1 MDKDI
6 ALYQQISTEFKKIGI
21 VEALVLTTFGLDVS
35 YLEKSIL
42 PAFFPH
48 LDEGPATE
56 PHRPLF
62 EYLEDSPTP
71 ISVLYDANNLI
82 RGETVLQASGSV
94 TKELRWQAHPVIRA
108 QGCFHPKLII
118 GQVRNGDQLSLVL
131 GCSSANLTRPG
142 WGQNYEACAIEVIP
156 LQSGVKSSLLV
167 DVCELLEKLRDDA
180 PASDAIGILLKTI
193 IELKPQ
199 AFTTR
204 GYQSDYRS
212 RLWFGQNELSLSQW
226 LYQEVLRG
234 DLAVTEAEWRLEILS
249 PYFST
254 VPPKIVN
261 WASAQFIKRRGEN
274 TSPPIL
280 CLCPN
285 DGEVFDV
292 EPEVVAAFNEIGNF
306 AWAEFPTDR
315 LRSQLQD
322 KDGNKLRR
330 FLHAKVYRFW
340 TPLYE
345 VLIVGSA
352 NASTQGNR
360 DVPPRNDEA
369 CLVFSRTVAEGAK
382 PLTAWLRPLDF
393 DIQVSDCRTQ
403 PKPAED
409 QICTDPIP
417 RIALRFDWQSHI
429 LIVDNQDTRPL
440 AVHIGAGH
448 APLLTI
454 SAGKKK
460 KLQLDAPKTQS
471 LFRSPTA
478 KVALPSSADMAW
490 LCLVEEL
497 NLHAKP
503 PAPTMERDVD
513 DLIRDWQMGADERQ
527 ANHVAR
533 AGLPDDLRASSEG
546 SSPELDDV
554 VDQDRLNDIFLAMW
568 RFKSELLRKLE
579 GKDALDDFSR
589 LQIQS
594 RLFGNGA
601 MSVRYLASKLS
612 PAVDAPSLA
621 LPKFDPV
628 EHYIAL
634 LSLYDSAEVLRK
646 PAGRHGFKME
656 MKKLMADLAEMRNAA
671 RKAVIVLL
679 EQDPLCPN
687 PAVLV
692 EWVETN
698 YSQNAKMKVAS

>member
-1 MDKDI
+1 M
-6 ALYQQISTEFKKIGI
+6 
-21 VEALVLTTFGLDVS
+21 
-35 YLEKSIL
+35 
-42 PAFFPH
+42 
-48 LDEGPATE
+48 
-56 PHRPLF
+56 
-62 EYLEDSPTP
+62 
-71 ISVLYDANNLI
+71 
-82 RGETVLQASGSV
+82 
-94 TKELRWQAHPVIRA
+94 
-108 QGCFHPKLII
+108 
-118 GQVRNGDQLSLVL
+118 
-131 GCSSANLTRPG
+131 
-142 WGQNYEACAIEVIP
+142 
-156 LQSGVKSSLLV
+156 KSSLLV
-167 DVCELLEKLRDDA
+167 DVSELLEKLRDDA
-180 PASDAIGILLKTI
+180 LASDAIGILLKTI

-199 AFTTR
+199 AFATR

-226 LYQEVLRG
+226 LRQEVFRR
-234 DLAVTEAEWRLEILS
+234 DLAVAEAEWRLEILS

-254 VPPKIVN
+254 VPPKMVN
-261 WASAQFIKRRGEN
+261 WASEQFIKRGSEN
-274 TSPPIL
+274 ISPPIL
-280 CLCPN
+280 CLCPH

-292 EPEVVAAFNEIGNF
+292 EPEVVSAFDEIEHF

-340 TPLYE
+340 TPWYE
-345 VLIVGSA
+345 VLVVGSA

-360 DVPPRNDEA
+360 DVPPGNDEA

-382 PLTAWLRPLDF
+382 PLTPWLRPLDF
-393 DIQVSDCRTQ
+393 DIQASDCRTQ
-403 PKPAED
+403 SKPAED

-417 RIALRFDWQSHI
+417 RIALRFDWQSHVLI
-429 LIVDNQDTRPL
+429 LDNQDTRPL
-440 AVHIGAGH
+440 AVHIGTGH

-460 KLQLDAPKTQS
+460 TLQLDAPKTQS

-478 KVALPSSADMAW
+478 KVALPTATDIAW

-513 DLIRDWQMGADERQ
+513 DLIRDWQMAADERQ

-533 AGLPDDLRASSEG
+533 AGMPDDLRASSEG
-546 SSPELDDV
+546 SSLELDDI

-568 RFKSELLRKLE
+568 RFKTELLRKLE
-579 GKDALDDFSR
+579 GKEALDDFSR

-601 MSVRYLASKLS
+601 MSVRYLASKLN
-612 PAVDAPSLA
+612 PVVDAPSLA
-621 LPKFDPV
+621 LLKFDPV

-634 LSLYDSAEVLRK
+634 LSLYDSVDVLKK
-646 PAGRHGFKME
+646 PAGRHGFKVE
-656 MKKLMADLAEMRNAA
+656 MKKLIADLAEMRSAA
-671 RKAVIVLL
+671 RAVVIVLL
-679 EQDPLCPN
+679 EDDPLCPN
-687 PAVLV
+687 PAALV
-692 EWVETN
+692 EWIEAH
-698 YSQNAKMKVAS
+698 YSQNAMTKVAS

>member
-1 MDKDI
+1 MDKDV
-6 ALYQQISTEFKKIGI
+6 ALYQQISTEFNKVGV

-48 LDEGPATE
+48 LGEGPATE

-62 EYLEDSPTP
+62 EYLEDTPTP
-71 ISVLYDANNLI
+71 ISVLYDANNLV

-118 GQVRNGDQLSLVL
+118 AQVRNGDQLSLVL

-142 WGQNYEACAIEVIP
+142 WGQNYEACAIELIP

-167 DVCELLEKLRDDA
+167 DVSDLLEKLRDDA
-180 PASDAIGILLKTI
+180 PISDAIGILLKTI

-199 AFTTR
+199 GFSTR

-226 LYQEVLRG
+226 LRQEVLRG
-234 DLAVTEAEWRLEILS
+234 DLAVAEAEWRLEVLS
-249 PYFST
+249 PYFSV
-254 VPPKIVN
+254 VPPKMVN
-261 WASAQFIKRRGEN
+261 WASQQFIKRGSET

-280 CLCPN
+280 CLCPH

-292 EPEVVAAFNEIGNF
+292 EPEVVAAFDEIEHF

-340 TPLYE
+340 TPRYE
-345 VLIVGSA
+345 VLVVGSA

-360 DVPPRNDEA
+360 DASPGNDEA

-382 PLTAWLRPLDF
+382 PLTPWLRPLEY
-393 DIQVSDCRTQ
+393 DIQASDCRTQ

-409 QICTDPIP
+409 KMSADPVPMIVL
-417 RIALRFDWQSHI
+417 IFDWQSHVLSI
-429 LIVDNQDTRPL
+429 DNKDSRSL
-440 AVHIGAGH
+440 SVHIGSGYT
-448 APLLTI
+448 PLLTI
-454 SAGKKK
+454 LAGKKK
-460 KLQLDAPKTQS
+460 KLQLDTLKTQS
-471 LFRSPTA
+471 LFRSPTV
-478 KVALPSSADMAW
+478 KVALPSSTDMAW
-490 LCLVEEL
+490 LCLVEEF

-513 DLIRDWQMGADERQ
+513 DLIRDWQMAADERQ

-533 AGLPDDLRASSEG
+533 AGMPDDLRASSEG

-579 GKDALDDFSR
+579 SKDALDDFSR

-601 MSVRYLASKLS
+601 MSVRYFASKLNR
-612 PAVDAPSLA
+612 DAHSLA
-621 LPKFDPV
+621 TPKIDPV
-628 EHYIAL
+628 EQYIAL

-646 PAGRHGFKME
+646 PAGRHGFKKE

-671 RKAVIVLL
+671 RAAVIIIL
-679 EQDPLCPN
+679 EEDPLCPN

-692 EWVETN
+692 EWVEAN
-698 YSQNAKMKVAS
+698 YSRDAKLKVAS